1 MNKIGLIIKREYLRR
16 VSKKSFL
23 LLTFLTPFLF
33 AALVF
38 VPLWLSTIK
47 GDDVKQVAISDTT
60 GKYAPLFKDTE
71 EYTFITEKGSS
82 LEEYRKNPDKEIFAF
97 LNITDDLL
105 QNPTAATLYSQKQIP
120 MGLKN
125 TIDKTLSEY
134 LKDEKLASYNIDNL
148 KQIIEDSKINFN
160 IKTIK
165 WDEDGSEKSTSA
177 EVASILGMI
186 LTFIIY
192 MFIIMYG
199 GMVMQGVMEEK
210 TNRII
215 EVMISS
221 VKPFDL
227 MMGKIIGIGFVG
239 LTQVFLWGILTTV
252 LVSGSL
258 FFFGGNTSPE
268 DMMTAQM
275 TAQGIND
282 VAAGSSDISIQVQ
295 EIINSINFGM
305 IGTCFVLYFIGG
317 YLLYAALFA
326 AIGSALEQQE
336 DTQQFMTPIMLL
348 MAFSLYAGIYSM
360 NNPDGPLAFW
370 CSMIPFTSPIV
381 MMVRLPFDIP
391 VWELAL
397 SFALLFATAILIIWF
412 SAKIYRVGILM
423 YGKKPSIKEMIKWVK
438 YKENYHG
445 DRNDRRDNVKYMYE
459 KSLSL
464 KRMTGFLLFNQGS
477 NLD

>member
-47 GDDVKQVAISDTT
+47 GDDAKQVAIIDTT

-97 LNITDDLL
+97 L
-105 QNPTAATLYSQKQIP
+105 
-120 MGLKN
+120 
-125 TIDKTLSEY
+125 
-134 LKDEKLASYNIDNL
+134 
-148 KQIIEDSKINFN
+148 KINFN

-199 GMVMQGVMEEK
+199 AMVMQGVMEEK

-258 FFFGGNTSPE
+258 FFFGGSTSPE

-275 TAQGIND
+275 AAQGVGD
-282 VAAGSSDISIQVQ
+282 AAAGSSDISIQVQ

-305 IGTCFVLYFIGG
+305 IGICFVLYFIGG

-397 SFALLFATAILIIWF
+397 SFALLFATSILIVWF

-438 YKENYHG
+438 YK
-445 DRNDRRDNVKYMYE
+445 
-459 KSLSL
+459 
-464 KRMTGFLLFNQGS
+464 
-477 NLD
+477 

>member
-1 MNKIGLIIKREYLRR
+1 MSKIGLVIKKEYLQR
-16 VSKKSFL
+16 VSKKSFI

-47 GDDVKQVAISDTT
+47 GDEAKQIAILDTT

-71 EYTFITEKGSS
+71 EYTFITEKEAT
-82 LEEYRKNPDKEIFAF
+82 LEKYRTNPDKDIFAF

-105 QNPTAATLYSQKQIP
+105 KNPEAATLYSEKQIP
-120 MGLKN
+120 MGLKS
-125 TIDKTLSEY
+125 TIDKTLSEF
-134 LKDEKLASYNIDNL
+134 LKDEKLASYNIENL
-148 KQIIEDSKINFN
+148 KQIIEDSKVNFS

-177 EVASILGMI
+177 EVASILGMV

-199 GMVMQGVMEEK
+199 AMVMQGVMEEK

-239 LTQVFLWGILTTV
+239 LTQVFLWGILTTI
-252 LVSGSL
+252 LVSVSI
-258 FFFGGNTSPE
+258 FFFGGSTSPE
-268 DMMTAQM
+268 EVMNAQM
-275 TAQGIND
+275 AAQGMNEIS
-282 VAAGSSDISIQVQ
+282 AGSSEINLQIQ

-305 IGTCFVLYFIGG
+305 IGSCFVLYFIGG

-336 DTQQFMTPIMLL
+336 DSQQFMTPIMLL
-348 MAFSLYAGIYSM
+348 MVFSLYAGIYSM

-391 VWELAL
+391 IWELLL
-397 SFALLFATAILIIWF
+397 SFALLFVTAVFIVWF

-423 YGKKPSIKEMIKWVK
+423 YGKKPSIKEMIKWVT
-438 YKENYHG
+438 YK
-445 DRNDRRDNVKYMYE
+445 
-459 KSLSL
+459 
-464 KRMTGFLLFNQGS
+464 
-477 NLD
+477 

>member
-1 MNKIGLIIKREYLRR
+1 M
-16 VSKKSFL
+16 
-23 LLTFLTPFLF
+23 
-33 AALVF
+33 
-38 VPLWLSTIK
+38 
-47 GDDVKQVAISDTT
+47 
-60 GKYAPLFKDTE
+60 
-71 EYTFITEKGSS
+71 
-82 LEEYRKNPDKEIFAF
+82 
-97 LNITDDLL
+97 
-105 QNPTAATLYSQKQIP
+105 LYSQKQIP
-120 MGLKN
+120 IGLKN
-125 TIDKTLSEY
+125 AIDKTLSEY

-177 EVASILGMI
+177 EVSSILGMI

-199 GMVMQGVMEEK
+199 AMVMQGVMEEK

-268 DMMTAQM
+268 DMMTAQVA
-275 TAQGIND
+275 AQGMGD
-282 VAAGSSDISIQVQ
+282 VAAGSSNISIQVQ
-295 EIINSINFGM
+295 EIINSINFEM
-305 IGTCFVLYFIGG
+305 IGICFVLYFIGG

-397 SFALLFATAILIIWF
+397 SFALLFATSIFIVWF

-438 YKENYHG
+438 YK
-445 DRNDRRDNVKYMYE
+445 
-459 KSLSL
+459 
-464 KRMTGFLLFNQGS
+464 
-477 NLD
+477 

>member
-239 LTQVFLWGILTTV
+239 LRYQHPGARNYQFDQLRYDRHLFCPLFYRWLFTV
-252 LVSGSL
+252 CSSICCNRKRSGTAGRHSAVHDSDYAFDGVQLV
-258 FFFGGNTSPE
+258 
-268 DMMTAQM
+268 
-275 TAQGIND
+275 
-282 VAAGSSDISIQVQ
+282 
-295 EIINSINFGM
+295 
-305 IGTCFVLYFIGG
+305 C
-317 YLLYAALFA
+317 
-326 AIGSALEQQE
+326 
-336 DTQQFMTPIMLL
+336 
-348 MAFSLYAGIYSM
+348 
-360 NNPDGPLAFW
+360 
-370 CSMIPFTSPIV
+370 
-381 MMVRLPFDIP
+381 
-391 VWELAL
+391 
-397 SFALLFATAILIIWF
+397 
-412 SAKIYRVGILM
+412 
-423 YGKKPSIKEMIKWVK
+423 
-438 YKENYHG
+438 
-445 DRNDRRDNVKYMYE
+445 RN
-459 KSLSL
+459 L
-464 KRMTGFLLFNQGS
+464 
-477 NLD
+477 

>member
-23 LLTFLTPFLF
+23 LLTFLTPFIF
-33 AALVF
+33 AAMVF

-47 GDDVKQVAISDTT
+47 GDDAKQIVVVDNT
-60 GKYAPLFKDTE
+60 GKYLSLFENTE
-71 EYTFITEKGSS
+71 EYTFVTESS
-82 LEEYRKNPDKEIFAF
+82 SSIEEYRKNPDKEVFAF
-97 LNITDDLL
+97 LSITGDLL
-105 QNPTAATLYSQKQIP
+105 ESPSAATLYSEKQIP
-120 MGLKN
+120 MGLKR
-125 TIDKTLSEY
+125 TIDNTLSEY
-134 LKDEKLASYNIDNL
+134 LKNEKLASYKIDNL
-148 KQIIEDSKINFN
+148 KQIIEESKINFN
-160 IKTIK
+160 IKTVK
-165 WDEDGSEKSTSA
+165 WDEDGSEKSTST
-177 EVASILGMI
+177 EVASLLGMV

-199 GMVMQGVMEEK
+199 AMVMQGVMEEK

-252 LVSGSL
+252 LIFGSL
-258 FFFGGNTSPE
+258 FFFGGSTSPE
-268 DMMTAQM
+268 EVMTAQM
-275 TAQGIND
+275 AAQGMSQVPAAAASLD
-282 VAAGSSDISIQVQ
+282 VQVT
-295 EIINSINFGM
+295 EIINSINFGL
-305 IGTCFVLYFIGG
+305 IGTCFVIYFIGG
-317 YLLYAALFA
+317 YLLYAAIFA

-336 DTQQFMTPIMLL
+336 DTTQFMTPIMLL

-391 VWELAL
+391 LWELLL
-397 SFALLFATAILIIWF
+397 SFGLLFATAILIVWF
-412 SAKIYRVGILM
+412 SGKIYRVGILM
-423 YGKKPSIKEMIKWVK
+423 YGKKPSIKEMIKWLQ
-438 YKENYHG
+438 YK
-445 DRNDRRDNVKYMYE
+445 
-459 KSLSL
+459 
-464 KRMTGFLLFNQGS
+464 
-477 NLD
+477 